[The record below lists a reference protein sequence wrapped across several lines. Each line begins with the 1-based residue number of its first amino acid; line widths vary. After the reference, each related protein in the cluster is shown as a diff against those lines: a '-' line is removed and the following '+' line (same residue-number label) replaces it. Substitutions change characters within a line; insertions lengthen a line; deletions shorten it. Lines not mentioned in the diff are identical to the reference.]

1 MSGLIGH
8 CFDYKQAECMNFCT
22 GAYARTSTHAHLVL
36 ARALQD
42 LIVTDLIHE
51 LEALQ
56 RLFDVDAHVLLG
68 QGAGAEAVVKVE
80 QTTVLFHPACASKH
94 TGVRVYPACASNIQV
109 CECTLHVHPNVQVC
123 ECTLYVHPNVQVC
136 ESNLHVH
143 PNVQVCECTLY
154 VHPYVKGCEDR
165 KSTRLNSSH

>member
-94 TGVRVYPACASNIQV
+94 TGVRVYPVCASIRKRVRVYPV
-109 CECTLHVHPNVQVC
+109 CASKRTGVRVIKMLPLCSCTLSTAQHQVKSIIGLDHHPLKFVH
-123 ECTLYVHPNVQVC
+123 
-136 ESNLHVH
+136 
-143 PNVQVCECTLY
+143 
-154 VHPYVKGCEDR
+154 
-165 KSTRLNSSH
+165 NSDER

>member
-94 TGVRVYPACASNIQV
+94 TGVRVYPVCASKRTGVRVIKMLPL
-109 CECTLHVHPNVQVC
+109 CSCTLSTAQHQVKSIIGLDHHPLKFVH
-123 ECTLYVHPNVQVC
+123 
-136 ESNLHVH
+136 
-143 PNVQVCECTLY
+143 
-154 VHPYVKGCEDR
+154 
-165 KSTRLNSSH
+165 NSDER